1 MKIATFKIFYFLWIL
16 CTFIC
21 LTDGARILGV
31 FQMPSYS
38 HYQLGDRILKELAAR
53 GHEVTL
59 ISPYKQMEQTKN
71 FRTIVIENAFEVLER
86 NVVDLFSMSTDNM
99 LSTNLQFD
107 TRFLPYTENTLNS
120 SNVQKLIK
128 SNEKFDIVILERLMN
143 DAFHGFCA
151 HFEAHCI
158 ISSPIPTSSWTN
170 IQMGNA
176 GPPSY
181 VPELS
186 SQFSS
191 KMNFFER
198 AYNFLGYLFYTTW
211 FHAFMV
217 PLHNEVMHK
226 YFTNVPHFYDVYY
239 NVSLMLINTHTA
251 VHPPVPRLPNMIEI
265 GGYHIKSPK
274 PIPKDLKAYLD
285 NAKEGVILF
294 SMGSNL
300 RSKDL
305 PNDKRRAILNSFSK
319 LKEKILW
326 KWENESMSDLP
337 GNVKLSK
344 WLPQNDVLAH
354 PNVKLFVTHG
364 GLLSTLEAIYHGI
377 PLVGI
382 PVYGDQYSNMRIAE
396 DYGYGISV
404 PYEYLNEEGLTAAL
418 EQGLKNPTFSDVAK
432 RRSKIMHDDQLKP
445 LDKAIFWIEYIL
457 RHNGG
462 KHLKSSSLSFNIL
475 QYLLLDVI
483 GFISI
488 IIAISICVCIFAL
501 KKIRR
506 PHKKVTISKKKN

>member
-1 MKIATFKIFYFLWIL
+1 MVMKTAIIKILYFL

-21 LTDGARILGV
+21 LTNGARILGV

-53 GHEVTL
+53 GHEVTI
-59 ISPYKQMEQTKN
+59 ISPFEEKEKIKN
-71 FRTIVIENAFEVLER
+71 VRKIVIENVLEVFASKAVDMFSYANY
-86 NVVDLFSMSTDNM
+86 NVFSSILMR
-99 LSTNLQFD
+99 D
-107 TRFLPYTENTLNS
+107 TEILPYTENTLNS

-170 IQMGNA
+170 IQMGNV

-181 VPELS
+181 VPELGS
-186 SQFSS
+186 RFSS
-191 KMNFFER
+191 EMNFFER
-198 AYNFLGYLFYTTW
+198 AYNFLAYLFYTTW
-211 FHAFMV
+211 FHAYVV
-217 PLHNEVMHK
+217 PLHNEIMHK
-226 YFTNVPHFYDVYY
+226 YFTKVPHLYDIYY
-239 NVSLMLINTHTA
+239 NVSLMLVNTHIA
-251 VHPPVPRLPNMIEI
+251 VHPPVPHLPNMIEI
-265 GGYHIKSPK
+265 GGYHIKPPK
-274 PIPKDLKAYLD
+274 PIPKDLENYLD
-285 NAKEGVILF
+285 NANEGVILF

-305 PNDKRRAILNSFSK
+305 PDDKRRAILNSFSK
-319 LKEKILW
+319 LKEKVLW
-326 KWENESMSDLP
+326 KWENESMCDLP

-344 WLPQNDVLAH
+344 WVPQNDVLAH

-377 PLVGI
+377 PVVGI
-382 PVYGDQYSNMRIAE
+382 PVFGDQYSNMRIAE

-418 EQGLKNPTFSDVAK
+418 EQGLNNPTFSDVAK
-432 RRSKIMHDDQLKP
+432 RRSKIMHDDPVKP

-457 RHNGG
+457 RQNGG
-462 KHLKSSSLSFNIL
+462 KHLKSSALSLNIL

-488 IIAISICVCIFAL
+488 IIAIPICVCILAL
-501 KKIRR
+501 KIIRR
-506 PHKKVTISKKKN
+506 PHKKVTIKKKKN

>member
-1 MKIATFKIFYFLWIL
+1 MKTTIFRKLYFL

-21 LTDGARILGV
+21 LTNGARILGV

-53 GHEVTL
+53 GHEVTI
-59 ISPYKQMEQTKN
+59 ISPFQEKEKIKN
-71 FRTIVIENAFEVLER
+71 FRTIVIENPFEALAG
-86 NVVDLFSMSTDNM
+86 NMVDMFAMSNDNM
-99 LSTNLQFD
+99 LSTIVKLD
-107 TRFLPYTENTLNS
+107 TVILPYIENTLNS

-151 HFEAHCI
+151 HFEAHCVI
-158 ISSPIPTSSWTN
+158 LSPVPTSSWTN
-170 IQMGNA
+170 IQMGNT

-186 SQFSS
+186 SRFSS

-198 AYNFLGYLFYTTW
+198 AYNFLGYLFYITW
-211 FHAFMV
+211 FHAFTV

-265 GGYHIKSPK
+265 GGYHIKPPK
-274 PIPKDLKAYLD
+274 TIPKDLKDYLD

-305 PNDKRRAILNSFSK
+305 PADKRRAILNSFSK
-319 LKEKILW
+319 LKENVLW

-337 GNVKLSK
+337 RNVKLSK
-344 WLPQNDVLAH
+344 WVPQNDVLAH

-377 PLVGI
+377 PVIGI
-382 PVYGDQYSNMRIAE
+382 PVFGDQYSNMKIAE

-404 PYEYLNEEGLTAAL
+404 PYEYLNEERLTAAL

-432 RRSKIMHDDQLKP
+432 RRSKIMHDDPVKP

-457 RHNGG
+457 RQNGG
-462 KHLKSSSLSFNIL
+462 KHLKSSALSLNIL

-483 GFISI
+483 GFICI
-488 IIAISICVCIFAL
+488 IISIPICVCIFAL

-506 PHKKVTISKKKN
+506 PHKKVTIKKKKN